1 MSDRRLRIALL
12 ASSRFAVRQP
22 FAGGLEAHVSQV
34 AHALAALGHHVTL
47 FAAPGSATD
56 LPYDVLPVH
65 TFEMTPQS
73 RDDYL
78 TPAWTVHETHAYVSV
93 MLELAGPLRDS
104 FDIVHNHSLHY
115 IPLALAR
122 TVPMPMLTTLHT
134 PPLPWMESAVAL
146 PGGVAS
152 AFAAVSAYTAA
163 QWLPV
168 NGVVPVIANGI
179 DLTAWRPGAG
189 GDYAV
194 WSGRIVPEKGVTE
207 AIVAARRAGFPV
219 RFAGPIGDA
228 SYFEDEVK
236 PLIGPDVRYEG
247 HLRQDELAEL
257 VGSAAVAL
265 VTPRWEEPYG
275 LVVAEALACGT
286 PVAALARGGIPEIL
300 DWSSG
305 SLARP
310 DDPDELTRAIRHAAS
325 LSRADARLRAETHC
339 SQNVMMQKYLDR
351 YYQLIGARVRS
362 TRPQDRPAA

>member
-1 MSDRRLRIALL
+1 MTDRPLRIALL

-34 AHALAALGHHVTL
+34 AHALAALGHRVTL
-47 FAAPGSATD
+47 FAAPDSATD

-122 TVPMPMLTTLHT
+122 TIPVPMLTTLHT

-152 AFAAVSAYTAA
+152 EFAAVSAYTAA

-179 DLTAWRPGAG
+179 DLTAWRPG
-189 GDYAV
+189 D
-194 WSGRIVPEKGVTE
+194 GR
-207 AIVAARRAGFPV
+207 
-219 RFAGPIGDA
+219 
-228 SYFEDEVK
+228 
-236 PLIGPDVRYEG
+236 
-247 HLRQDELAEL
+247 
-257 VGSAAVAL
+257 
-265 VTPRWEEPYG
+265 
-275 LVVAEALACGT
+275 
-286 PVAALARGGIPEIL
+286 
-300 DWSSG
+300 
-305 SLARP
+305 
-310 DDPDELTRAIRHAAS
+310 
-325 LSRADARLRAETHC
+325 
-339 SQNVMMQKYLDR
+339 
-351 YYQLIGARVRS
+351 
-362 TRPQDRPAA
+362 